1 MNYKLSPVV
10 IFSYN
15 RLEPLIYSLN
25 ALKKNSLAQYSDVI
39 LYSDGYKKD
48 KGDIDKIKV
57 NEVRNYFKNIN
68 GFRSFKVIEREKN
81 YGLAQNIIQGVSEII
96 NSHGSIIVLE
106 DDLVTSS
113 NFLSFMNQSLEYY
126 KSRNDIFSVSGHSVN
141 LPSLSILQEDTY
153 LLCRPS
159 SWGWATW
166 KDQWNSVDWM
176 VKDYKDFICDKDQ
189 IKKFNTGGVDMARML
204 KDSIEGK
211 NNSWAIRWSYA
222 MYKQNKFCVYP
233 TVSKINNIGFGAD
246 GTHCKGD
253 NIYGGT
259 IDNGT
264 NESFYFTDMQQPDY
278 KIAKEFKYHMSYL
291 NKFIKKLNFK
301 FKNLFNLK

>member
-1 MNYKLSPVV
+1 MNYKLSPIV

-15 RLEPLIYSLN
+15 RIEPLIISLN

-39 LYSDGYKKD
+39 LYSDGYKED
-48 KGDIDKIKV
+48 KEGIDEIKV
-57 NEVRNYFKNIN
+57 NEVRCYLKTFN
-68 GFRSFKVIEREKN
+68 GFGSFTVVEREKN

-96 NSHGSIIVLE
+96 NSHGSVIVLE
-106 DDLVTSS
+106 DDLVTSC

-126 KSRNDIFSVSGHSVN
+126 KNRNDIFSVSGHSIN
-141 LPSLSILQEDTY
+141 LPSLSMFQEDTY
-153 LLCRPS
+153 LLYRPS

-176 VKDYKDFICDKDQ
+176 VKDYKDFISDKDQ
-189 IKKFNTGGVDMARML
+189 IKKFNTGGVDMTKML
-204 KDSIEGK
+204 KGFMEGK

-222 MYKQNKFCVYP
+222 MHKQNKYCVYP
-233 TVSKINNIGFGAD
+233 TVSKVNNIGFGPD

-253 NIYGGT
+253 NIYDGT
-259 IDNGT
+259 IDEGK
-264 NESFYFTDMQQPDY
+264 NESFHFSDMQEPNY
-278 KIAKEFKYHMSYL
+278 KIAKEFKHHMGYI

-301 FKNLFNLK
+301 FNNFFHLK